1 MTARELFE
9 RLVNLDENERIE
21 AKRAAE
27 IGSSLMETI
36 CAFSNEPGLGGGHL
50 LLGVARE
57 EMALFPTYQVIGA
70 GNPDKLASDL
80 ATRCRNDFNVPV
92 RVDIWQERLEDK
104 TVLVVFVPEAQPGE
118 KPVYLK
124 SQGLPRGAFRRIGPT
139 DQRCTEDDLLIFYEG
154 RGNETYDYGVV
165 RDATLEDIDPDAIAD
180 YRKARSEANPDAEE
194 LRWSDGELLQA
205 LGCVRQNQDSL
216 VPTAA
221 GLLLFGKAISLR
233 RFFPMMRVDYIR
245 VPGREWIPDPE
256 KRFDSIEMR
265 DPLIRLIRRATA
277 AVIDDLPKSF
287 SLPEGQLQRQDIYRI
302 PQRVIREAIVNAVMH
317 RNYRAQSPI
326 QIIRY
331 SNRLEIINPGFSLK
345 SPEHLGEPG
354 SMTRNPRIAAVL
366 HETRFAETKGSGI
379 RVMRDMMEEAGL
391 TPPTFESDRAQDKFT
406 ARYLFHHFLGPDD
419 IAWLSR
425 FRELALADEE
435 ARALVWVREVGAIDN
450 AMFRELN
457 RVDTLS
463 ASQKLRRLRDAG
475 LLQQMGKG
483 SATYYLP
490 TDRLTGEGL
499 STQPEALS
507 TKGEGLSTMGEALS
521 TMGPDIESI
530 RAGLSEELRSRV
542 SDLGR
547 RGSPDQLLDLVV
559 DLCRVREFSA
569 EELAA
574 LLGRDRKYVMNNY
587 LRPLL
592 QQGKVV
598 HTIPEQPRHPAQR
611 YQAQR

>member
-27 IGSSLMETI
+27 IGNAIMETV

-57 EMALFPTYQVIGA
+57 EMALFPTYEVIGIS
-70 GNPDKLASDL
+70 NSDKLASDL
-80 ATRCRNDFNVPV
+80 ATRCRTDFNVPV
-92 RVDIWQERLEDK
+92 RVDIRQEHLEDK

-118 KPVYLK
+118 KPVYFK
-124 SQGLPRGAFRRIGPT
+124 NQGLPRGAFRRIGPT
-139 DQRCTEDDLLIFYEG
+139 DQRCTEDDLLVFYEG
-154 RGNETYDYGVV
+154 RGNETYDYSVV

-180 YRKARSEANPDAEE
+180 YRKARTEANPDAEE
-194 LRWSDGELLQA
+194 LRWSDTELLQA
-205 LGCVRQNQDSL
+205 LGCVRLSHDKL
-216 VPTAA
+216 VPTVA
-221 GLLLFGKAISLR
+221 GLLLFGKTIALR

-317 RNYRAQSPI
+317 RNYRVQSPL

-354 SMTRNPRIAAVL
+354 SLTRNPKIAAVL

-379 RVMRDMMEEAGL
+379 RVMRDMMEQAGL

-406 ARYLFHHFLGPDD
+406 SRYLFHHFLGPED

-425 FRELALADEE
+425 FRELALTDEE

-450 AMFRELN
+450 AGFRELN
-457 RVDTLS
+457 RVDTLT
-463 ASQKLRRLRDAG
+463 ASQKLRRLRDSG
-475 LLQQMGKG
+475 LLKQMGKG
-483 SATYYLP
+483 SATYYIP
-490 TDRLTGEGL
+490 TELLVGEGL
-499 STQPEALS
+499 STKPDVLS
-507 TKGEGLSTMGEALS
+507 TKVEGLSTMGQALS
-521 TMGPDIESI
+521 TMVPDIESL

-542 SDLGR
+542 SELGR

-592 QQGKVV
+592 QQGRVV
-598 HTIPEQPRHPAQR
+598 YTIPEQPRHPAQR
-611 YQAQR
+611 YRAQQ